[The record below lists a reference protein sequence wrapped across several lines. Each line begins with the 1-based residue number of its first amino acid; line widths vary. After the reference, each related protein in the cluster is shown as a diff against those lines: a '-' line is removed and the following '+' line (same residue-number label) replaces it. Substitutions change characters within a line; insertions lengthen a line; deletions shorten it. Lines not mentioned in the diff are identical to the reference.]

1 MKLKFNVKYILW
13 SRDDMLIQI
22 LHKFLI
28 FQSVVVVVAVV
39 VVVVVFVVIA
49 VVECWMLGC
58 CNSCDVPRKYFGTI
72 R

>member
-28 FQSVVVVVAVV
+28 FLPVVAVV
-39 VVVVVFVVIA
+39 VVVVVFVMIA
-49 VVECWMLGC
+49 VMLDAAMLGC
-58 CNSCDVPRKYFGTI
+58 CDSCDVPRKYFGTI